1 MTDITLSDEQNNA
14 IESILEWY
22 RKGGTVFTLTGYAGT
37 GKTTVLSTLL
47 EKLSDKVAVALCAPT
62 GKATSVLR
70 SKMGPY
76 CRAKSIATLHRTI
89 YYPPEEIEKNN
100 LLFTSRKHIPA
111 DMLIIDEAS
120 MLNKEILW
128 DVLKLNVPTVL
139 IGDNFQLP
147 PVSGEHIDELDNP
160 DARLTHVFRQ
170 ALDNPIIKAATMVR
184 EEGRLPDVG
193 LHKTS
198 SGACGVFPAYAG
210 AKYAQAF
217 FKNIGKSNTTL
228 LCYTNSRRQ
237 RLNIQMRDKLGY
249 TGNVQVGEKI
259 VVLRNTLGGSLYN
272 GEVHKVLKIGEL
284 KDLDSDVFVNANT
297 MVVWLEGCHE
307 WVPINGEGLDSTSFP
322 KVTPD
327 MVPVQYGYALSVHK
341 AQGSEWDNVVLY
353 ADYKPGKVSDEEYT
367 HWLYTGVT
375 RAKRNLLVIR

>member
-1 MTDITLSDEQNNA
+1 MTDITLSQEQNNA
-14 IESILEWY
+14 IEAILEWY
-22 RKGGTVFTLTGYAGT
+22 KKGGTVFTLTGYAGT

-47 EKLSDKVAVALCAPT
+47 ERLSDKVAVALCAPT

-128 DVLKLNVPTVL
+128 DVLKLNVPVVL

-170 ALDNPIIKAATMVR
+170 ALDNPIIKAASPYGPEEELAAVAAQFR
-184 EEGRLPDVG
+184 EEPVDVIVTDCMGFTPRLGRLVAQE
-193 LHKTS
+193 
-198 SGACGVFPAYAG
+198 SGKQVLVP
-210 AKYAQAF
+210 
-217 FKNIGKSNTTL
+217 
-228 LCYTNSRRQ
+228 
-237 RLNIQMRDKLGY
+237 RLILPKL
-249 TGNVQVGEKI
+249 I
-259 VVLRNTLGGSLYN
+259 
-272 GEVHKVLKIGEL
+272 
-284 KDLDSDVFVNANT
+284 
-297 MVVWLEGCHE
+297 
-307 WVPINGEGLDSTSFP
+307 
-322 KVTPD
+322 
-327 MVPVQYGYALSVHK
+327 K
-341 AQGSEWDNVVLY
+341 A
-353 ADYKPGKVSDEEYT
+353 
-367 HWLYTGVT
+367 
-375 RAKRNLLVIR
+375 LLVQQ